1 MTISKSLSLK
11 KKFFVF
17 LITHPLGSGS
27 KLQSL
32 FLSSPTNFSG
42 DSHQLGIA
50 NFHGVRLLEIKI
62 KSKNLPSILDD
73 TGNKK
78 FFRRVRVAQN
88 KAIRAARKI
97 AASELR
103 DFYGMKARGPKYG
116 PPSPYAKPTINQVI
130 ETRLVRRIEGVKQ
143 GVPAR
148 LLAETK
154 RLSAVRFTA
163 SSPQPAKLKGVKVK
177 DRKKLQLRI
186 GKRKKKYKKL
196 FVQKGNNSPRLH
208 VFRSKDKRTKWVMH
222 RETITPVFTVLSR
235 ANAQGKMTKAASSVF
250 EKTFY
255 DNLKSE

>member
-73 TGNKK
+73 IGNKK
-78 FFRRVRVAQN
+78 FFRRVRVAEN
-88 KAIRAARKI
+88 KAIGAARKV
-97 AASELR
+97 AANELR
-103 DFYGMKARGPKYG
+103 AFYGMKARGPKYG
-116 PPSPYAKPTINQVI
+116 PPSPYAKPAINQVI
-130 ETRLVRRIEGVKQ
+130 ETRLVRGIEGVKQ
-143 GVPAR
+143 GVPAK

-208 VFRSKDKRTKWVMH
+208 VYRSKDKGAKWVMH

-235 ANAQGKMTKAASSVF
+235 TNPQSEMFSKASSAF
-250 EKTFY
+250 EENFTSDLGK
-255 DNLKSE
+255 